1 MSSLHALGLTGPVQ
15 TQRRQSQWRGFGEIR
30 MTAWRR
36 QRGSPAR
43 WPGMSIIRAGYRSP
57 GINDVESIESQ
68 TSVLPT
74 SLGHWAWEREATTPW
89 GGTGAAVVQEIQLS
103 KKGDLGIGLGAL
115 WILEITVKDFRS
127 EWARSWVQ
135 GRKGQTKWS
144 GWCRHRGRYQGLS
157 RGGTDNL
164 LNDENRLQSVRAD
177 HGPRGWVAPGV
188 ACMANVHPDAAHRK
202 CSEEQPKFQAV
213 L

>member
-1 MSSLHALGLTGPVQ
+1 M
-15 TQRRQSQWRGFGEIR
+15 GEIR
-30 MTAWRR
+30 MTARRR

-43 WPGMSIIRAGYRSP
+43 RPVMSIIRASYRSP

-68 TSVLPT
+68 TSVPPT

-89 GGTGAAVVQEIQLS
+89 EGTGAAVIQEIQLS

-127 EWARSWVQ
+127 EWAHSWVQ
-135 GRKGQTKWS
+135 GRKEQTKWS
-144 GWCRHRGRYQGLS
+144 GWCRRRGRCQGLR

-164 LNDENRLQSVRAD
+164 LNDENRAAKRVGRSRPQGLN
-177 HGPRGWVAPGV
+177 GPWCDVNG
-188 ACMANVHPDAAHRK
+188 
-202 CSEEQPKFQAV
+202 
-213 L
+213 

>member
-1 MSSLHALGLTGPVQ
+1 
-15 TQRRQSQWRGFGEIR
+15 

-68 TSVLPT
+68 DSVLPT
-74 SLGHWAWEREATTPW
+74 SLGHWAWREKQPHLE

-115 WILEITVKDFRS
+115 WILEITVKDFIGVS
-127 EWARSWVQ
+127 GYAAGVQ
-135 GRKGQTKWS
+135 GRKGQTK
-144 GWCRHRGRYQGLS
+144 
-157 RGGTDNL
+157 
-164 LNDENRLQSVRAD
+164 
-177 HGPRGWVAPGV
+177 
-188 ACMANVHPDAAHRK
+188 
-202 CSEEQPKFQAV
+202 
-213 L
+213 